1 MAENENPTKVEETAA
16 TDTPGEEQEE
26 LLSLESLDSAIEEAD
41 PEFSKSLGEIH
52 PDDLA
57 PGDIYN
63 EGLETEYTLAEE
75 VKLWENS
82 QGKRAK
88 FAKIFP
94 FLPKISYFVK
104 IKRAQFRL
112 SVRKWKEQSIH
123 NLKNAGPLTLA
134 WLKEKVASLR
144 SGIGEV
150 LGVFKSFSGKKKAAF
165 AGLLIVTGA
174 AGFLL
179 FKMVTKGLLPHQ
191 EDLFIAS
198 LADWSQQKVQYD
210 PATERESF
218 YDSTRLSQNILVM
231 KKMIVNLKP
240 SENSGPTPM
249 GAFEFYVEG
258 TVSEVVV
265 EIKDRESE
273 MEDLFMRTIEDMT
286 YDQVSSAEGKQQL
299 SGRLRQAVN
308 KSLTKGHVRRVFLK
322 TAIIKP

>member
-1 MAENENPTKVEETAA
+1 MAENENPTKVEEIAA
-16 TDTPGEEQEE
+16 TDVPGEEQEE
-26 LLSLESLDSAIEEAD
+26 LLSLESLDSAIAEAD
-41 PEFSKSLGEIH
+41 PEFSKALDEIQ

-57 PGDIYN
+57 PIEIYN

-75 VKLWENS
+75 VKLWQS
-82 QGKRAK
+82 SPGKRAK
-88 FAKIFP
+88 FAKFFP
-94 FLPKISYFVK
+94 FLPKISYFLK

-112 SVRKWKEQSIH
+112 NVRKWKEQSIH

-134 WLKEKVASLR
+134 WGKAKAASLR
-144 SGIGEV
+144 SGVGEV
-150 LGVFKSFSGKKKAAF
+150 LGTFKSFSGKKKAAF
-165 AGLLIVTGA
+165 AGLVVVTIG
-174 AGFLL
+174 AGFIL
-179 FKMVTKGLLPHQ
+179 FKLVTNGILPHK

-198 LADWSQQKVQYD
+198 LADWSQQKIQYD
-210 PATERESF
+210 PVTERESF

-231 KKMIVNLKP
+231 KKMVVNLKP
-240 SENSGPTPM
+240 SEGSGPTPM

-286 YDQVSSAEGKQQL
+286 YDQISSAEGKQQL
-299 SGRLRQAVN
+299 SARLRQAVN

-322 TAIIKP
+322 TAIVKP